1 MTTLKDQLT
10 QDMKSAMKQK
20 EQVRLSTIRLVRAA
34 MKNREI
40 ELGEELN
47 DEEVIKVI
55 STLVKQHKDSIEQ
68 FQKGGRDDLVEKEQA
83 ELEILE
89 SYLPQQLSEENVKAL
104 VKEAIEAVSAT
115 SMKDMGKVMKYI
127 MPKVQGRADGKVINQ
142 LVKEHLT

>member
-83 ELEILE
+83 ELGILE
-89 SYLPQQLSEENVKAL
+89 SYLPQQMSEEDVKAL
-104 VKEAIEAVSAT
+104 VKEAIEALSAT
-115 SMKDMGKVMKYI
+115 SMKDMGNVMKYI

>member
-1 MTTLKDQLT
+1 MALKDQLT

-20 EQVRLSTIRLVRAA
+20 EPIRLSTIRLIRAGV
-34 MKNREI
+34 KNREI
-40 ELGEELN
+40 ELGEELS

-83 ELEILE
+83 ELGFLE
-89 SYLPQQLSEENVKAL
+89 SYLPQQLSEEGVKAL

-115 SMKDMGKVMKYI
+115 SMKDMGKVMKYV
-127 MPKVQGRADGKVINQ
+127 MPKAQGRADGKVINQ
-142 LVKEHLT
+142 LVKEYLA

>member
-83 ELEILE
+83 ELGILE
-89 SYLPQQLSEENVKAL
+89 SYLPQQLSEEDVKAL

-115 SMKDMGKVMKYI
+115 SMKDIGKVMKYI
-127 MPKVQGRADGKVINQ
+127 MPKVQGRADGKMINQ

>member
-20 EQVRLSTIRLVRAA
+20 EQVRLSTIRLARAA

-55 STLVKQHKDSIEQ
+55 LTLVKQHKDSIE
-68 FQKGGRDDLVEKEQA
+68 
-83 ELEILE
+83 
-89 SYLPQQLSEENVKAL
+89 
-104 VKEAIEAVSAT
+104 
-115 SMKDMGKVMKYI
+115 
-127 MPKVQGRADGKVINQ
+127 
-142 LVKEHLT
+142 

>member
-1 MTTLKDQLT
+1 MTTLKDQLI
-10 QDMKSAMKQK
+10 QDMKTAMKQK

-34 MKNREI
+34 AKNREI

-83 ELEILE
+83 ELGILE
-89 SYLPQQLSEENVKAL
+89 SYLPQQLSEEDVKAL

-115 SMKDMGKVMKYI
+115 SMKDIGKVMKYI
-127 MPKVQGRADGKVINQ
+127 MPKVQGRADGKMINQ
-142 LVKEHLT
+142 LVKEHLA